1 MSAHDGDTAG
11 GWAQFE
17 SALEARA
24 DSLTPAERSIAAYFR
39 DSKVTI
45 PYETG
50 ATLADA
56 IGVSEMTI
64 IRFVRSLGY
73 ANLRDLKESLRPRM
87 EDLGALDD
95 VRERF
100 TSRTSDVGLL
110 TKSLKLELRAVQRAY
125 EVTTTERWSR
135 IVRLVAERDQVHV
148 AGFQATKGVAMDFA
162 SRLKYVRSGVRFAEA
177 TAGIYS
183 EVLQSDPE
191 KSVLVLTDTVS
202 YARKGILLARKAKEF
217 GIPLVIVTDRF
228 SHWALEYTDNLLEMN
243 TYVGTFW
250 DSTASISVVF
260 NLLIHSVAARLGD
273 RASSRFNWMVDLGK
287 HFDEFDSAASRTGA
301 TARTKSRS
309 KDG

>member
-1 MSAHDGDTAG
+1 MSVHDGDAAG

-17 SALEARA
+17 AALESRA
-24 DSLTPAERSIAAYFR
+24 DSLTPAERSIAAHLR
-39 DSKVTI
+39 DSKMTI

-73 ANLRDLKESLRPRM
+73 ANLRDLKESLRPRA
-87 EDLGALDD
+87 EDFDSLDD
-95 VRERF
+95 VGERF
-100 TSRTSDVGLL
+100 TSRTSEVGLL
-110 TKSLKLELRAVQRAY
+110 TKSLKLELQAVQRAY

-135 IVRLVAERDQVHV
+135 IVRLVADREQVHV

-177 TAGIYS
+177 TAGVYS
-183 EVLQSDPE
+183 DVLQSDPE

-217 GIPLVIVTDRF
+217 RIPLVIVTDRF
-228 SHWALEYTDNLLEMN
+228 SHWALEYTDDLLEMN
-243 TYVGTFW
+243 THVGTFW

-273 RASSRFNWMVDLGK
+273 RASSRFKWMVDLGK
-287 HFDEFDSAASRTGA
+287 HFDEFDSAASRSGA

-309 KDG
+309 RDR